1 MCPVAVLIRKGLRMA
16 DLFNLIDGATKC
28 FITLPPYSKV
38 PTTNNWR
45 NNGLTFEEA
54 CYPDANVGI
63 ILGETSGILDID
75 LDCKEAVAL
84 ADIVLPE
91 PYAVFSRGTDDS
103 MHTST
108 AAPHSATEKPSMA
121 TALKQLLSSFEEMVR
136 KP

>member
-1 MCPVAVLIRKGLRMA
+1 MA
-16 DLFNLIDGATKC
+16 NIQTLHMVGRNC
-28 FITLPPYSKV
+28 FITLPPFSKV

-45 NNGLTFEEA
+45 NKGLTFEEA

-103 MHTST
+103 MHWIKCLR
-108 AAPHSATEKPSMA
+108 EM
-121 TALKQLLSSFEEMVR
+121 LS
-136 KP
+136 